1 MQATD
6 RHFPIHTYN
15 WWIEYVYIL
24 IFSILTDASLLALTA
39 QAAQEAEGAHTF
51 TPSWTIPCRN
61 TPLPT
66 VPGPRKCTVRSAHTG
81 QANWTFGVQPA
92 LAWYKL
98 HSVSAPSQIN
108 CMHNYS
114 CDATQPIKSV
124 LLSIVIWVRYRY
136 TPRQESWWGTKVGEN
151 RQRKQNSNQE
161 WTLLCSFFPQA
172 VQNQC
177 DSYLRAWWLLKAVF
191 ALAC

>member
-1 MQATD
+1 MWVCHAEWPILRNIWSVGDLRGDVCHPAKPPKCVQLVNLPSLSIHAGHWQTLSYTHLQLMNWICL
-6 RHFPIHTYN
+6 HFN
-15 WWIEYVYIL
+15 
-24 IFSILTDASLLALTA
+24 FSVLTDASLLALTA

-124 LLSIVIWVRYRY
+124 LLSIVIWVR
-136 TPRQESWWGTKVGEN
+136 
-151 RQRKQNSNQE
+151 
-161 WTLLCSFFPQA
+161 
-172 VQNQC
+172 
-177 DSYLRAWWLLKAVF
+177 
-191 ALAC
+191 